1 MAATDGESRDALTF
15 GPFAL
20 AASERLLTREGR
32 AVELGG
38 RALDILIALVSS
50 PNEVVTKQRLMAHV
64 WPDSIVE
71 EGSLRFH
78 MNSLRKAL
86 GDGKAGAR
94 YITTVPGRGYCF
106 VAPVART
113 GSERGGARVPA
124 VHFSHAN
131 LPARVNRM
139 IGRDDDVH
147 ELSARL
153 TDKRIVTIVGP
164 GGVGKTTVALA
175 VAHHIAEAFGGS
187 VLFVDFG
194 MIGDARLA
202 ATAVTSMLGVS
213 VESENPTPALIQFLK
228 DKRIL
233 LILDTCEHLVDAI
246 APLAATIAET
256 APGVHILATSREALR
271 IEGEHVYR
279 LEALPCPP
287 DALGLSASDIQQFP
301 ATQLFVERALAGGAR
316 LEINDTEAAVVSDI
330 CRKLD
335 GVALAIEL
343 AARRVESH
351 GLEQTAALLDQHL
364 TLLWR
369 GSRTA
374 PPRQKTLQAMMDW
387 SYELLSDV
395 ERTVLRRLAVF
406 VGLFTLEAALEVIP
420 SPSLDRTAVFEA
432 IDNLVEKSMV
442 AARPIGAM
450 MRYRLLD
457 TTRAYALELSVDQD
471 ERTDLSRRHAAYYR
485 RWLEQ
490 TGSEWSS
497 LSTGAERAPH
507 FAAVNNV
514 RAALEWCFSESGDA
528 SIGIGLAAAAAPVFR
543 AMALFPECHRW
554 SERALVA
561 LDEASRGGPDEMHL
575 QASLGLSLM
584 LMHGH
589 DEVAIA
595 ALNRSLDIARST
607 GDHLNEVRLLGT
619 LHFYHLRGGEF
630 RACLRYAERA
640 RDIAGT
646 VEDPS
651 VTALA
656 QTLMGVTLNFM
667 GDLVGARTQLEAA
680 IEAGRVS
687 AVNRKTHFGF
697 DHYSWAGNA
706 LIRNLW
712 LQGYPEQAKASI
724 DRVFDEAVRT
734 KHPMA
739 LAMVVNSISVLLWL
753 GDLDAVE
760 QQLDWFVTRA
770 EADDYGPYLHLGHAF
785 RAELAIR
792 RGNVDGGIQVLQS
805 RLERLHAIGYELL
818 TVRFN
823 VELVSAFASTGR
835 HQDALKLADE
845 TAQLIETQG
854 YLSYLPELLRVK
866 GGVLLMMPERPVE
879 DAEVCFTQAL
889 ELGRVQNALAWQL
902 RAATDLASLWD
913 RNGRLI
919 EAQELLRPILEQFTE
934 GRDMA
939 DVRAAERVLSRL
951 G

>member
-1 MAATDGESRDALTF
+1 MAAANGERRDALTF
-15 GPFAL
+15 GPFTL
-20 AASERLLTREGR
+20 AVSKRLLERDGHP
-32 AVELGG
+32 VELGG
-38 RALDILIALVSS
+38 RALDILIALVTT
-50 PNEVVTKQRLMAHV
+50 PNEVVTKQKLMSQV

-86 GDGKAGAR
+86 GDGKDDAR

-106 VAPVART
+106 VAPVTRT
-113 GSERGGARVPA
+113 GSERGGAPAPA

-131 LPARVNRM
+131 LPARPHRM
-139 IGRDDDVH
+139 VGRDDDVL
-147 ELSARL
+147 ELSASL
-153 TDKRIVTIVGP
+153 TDRRIVTIVGP

-175 VAHHIAEAFGGS
+175 VAHHVAEAFGGS

-194 MIGDARLA
+194 MISDARLA

-213 VESENPTPALIQFLK
+213 VQSENPTPTLIQFLR
-228 DKRIL
+228 DKRLL
-233 LILDTCEHLVDAI
+233 LILDTCEHIVDAI

-279 LEALPCPP
+279 LEALLCPP
-287 DALGLSASDIQQFP
+287 DVPALSASAIQQFP

-316 LEINDTEAAVVSDI
+316 LQINDTEAAIVSDI

-351 GLEQTAALLDQHL
+351 GLEQTAALIDQHL
-364 TLLWR
+364 ALLWR

-374 PPRQKTLQAMMDW
+374 PARQKTLQAMMDW

-395 ERTVLRRLAVF
+395 ERAVLRRLAVF

-420 SPSLDRTAVFEA
+420 SASLDRAAVFEA
-432 IDNLVEKSMV
+432 IDNLVEKSIV
-442 AARPIGAM
+442 AVRPTGAM

-457 TTRAYALELSVDQD
+457 TTRAYALELGADQD

-507 FAAVNNV
+507 FAAINNV
-514 RAALEWCFSESGDA
+514 RAALEWCFSKSGDIA
-528 SIGIGLAAAAAPVFR
+528 IGIGLAAAAAPVFR

-554 SERALVA
+554 SERALAA
-561 LDEASRGGPDEMHL
+561 LDDKARGGSDEMHL

-584 LMHGH
+584 LMRGH
-589 DEVAIA
+589 DGAAIA
-595 ALNRSLDIARST
+595 ALNRSHDIARST
-607 GDHLNEVRLLGT
+607 GDHLNEIRLLGS
-619 LHFYHLRGGEF
+619 LHFYHLRGGDF

-640 RDIAGT
+640 RDIAAM
-646 VEDPS
+646 VEDPP

-656 QTLMGVTLNFM
+656 QTLMGVSLNFM
-667 GDLVGARTQLEAA
+667 GDLNGARVQLEAA
-680 IEAGRVS
+680 IAAGRAS
-687 AVNRKTHFGF
+687 PANRRTHFGF

-712 LQGYPEQAKASI
+712 LQGYPEQAKSAI

-760 QQLDWFVTRA
+760 NQLAWFITRA
-770 EADDYGPYLHLGHAF
+770 EADDFGPYLHLGHAF

-792 RGNVDGGIQVLQS
+792 HGDVDAGIKVLQS
-805 RLERLHAIGYELL
+805 RLEKLHAVGYELL

-823 VELVSAFASTGR
+823 VELVSGFASIGR
-835 HQDALKLADE
+835 YENALKLTDE
-845 TAQLIETQG
+845 IGQLIQAQG

-866 GGVLLMMPERPVE
+866 GGVLLSKPEQQHD
-879 DAEVCFTQAL
+879 DAEACFTQAL
-889 ELGRVQNALAWQL
+889 ELSRAQNALAWQL
-902 RAATDLASLWD
+902 RTATDLASLWA
-913 RNGRLI
+913 RNGR
-919 EAQELLRPILEQFTE
+919 AKAARDLLRPILGQFTE
-934 GRDMA
+934 GRDTA
-939 DVRAAERVLSRL
+939 DFKEAERVL